1 MASVERKINI
11 QLRKSTH
18 EMLSVLG
25 QKGDTFDGIIRDV
38 LHQRNILLIHHL
50 CGDEVYKDDEQ
61 LENRCSE
68 IFRAIGFEIC
78 PPYVDNGLNGNG
90 ELVYPK
96 FDGLMEWALE
106 MCLDEDLVGSSDR
119 KYTLAEL
126 ITNVYCLMCDI
137 PAPTWSIGPMVNPFV
152 RLNR

>member
-1 MASVERKINI
+1 MVDERKINV
-11 QLRKSTH
+11 QVTKSTH

-25 QKGDTFDGIIRDV
+25 SKGDTFDEIIRTL
-38 LHQRNILLIHHL
+38 LHQRNILMIHHL
-50 CGDEVYKDDEQ
+50 CGDEIYSDDEQ
-61 LENRCSE
+61 LESKARE
-68 IFRAIGFEIC
+68 IFRIINFEVC
-78 PPYVDNGLNGNG
+78 PPYVNNGLNGNG

-152 RLNR
+152 RFTK